1 MEQAI
6 ELIAKYLIENKEVE
20 WTLVPD
26 ILDYGD
32 DGDGYVAKAI
42 ETPEILSM
50 PDVFVEE
57 EYQDLLEE
65 KVLEQINTI
74 I

>member
-6 ELIAKYLIENKEVE
+6 ELIAKYLIQNQEVE
-20 WTLVPD
+20 WHLVPD

-32 DGDGYVAKAI
+32 DGDGYMAKTI
-42 ETPEILSM
+42 EVPEIISM

-65 KVLEQINTI
+65 KVLEQINNI